1 MGAKTTNSLQKYI
14 LEIQKHTE
22 DEIIVNFNE
31 WIEEKPTIPVNRIFQ
46 LISQKMKEEFDKVSE
61 I

>member
-1 MGAKTTNSLQKYI
+1 LGAKTTNSFQKYI

-31 WIEEKPTIPVNRIFQ
+31 WIEEKPTIPVNRIF
-46 LISQKMKEEFDKVSE
+46 
-61 I
+61 